1 VCCRVL
7 GVSRAGYYEYRGR
20 PLSETALRRVWLTG
34 LITEIHTRSR
44 QTYGVRRVHAEMT
57 LGMGVNVSK
66 PTIEKLMRIQ
76 GLQGIPKRKGVKHF
90 KREVTTTD
98 LVNREFLRTQPDRLW
113 VTDITEHSTREG
125 KLYCCAILDAHRR
138 KIVGWSIDS
147 VQNSNL
153 VVNALDM
160 AIKNRNPAP
169 GGVVH
174 SDHGT
179 QFTSWALSQ
188 RIKQAGLLPS
198 LGTIG
203 DAYDNAMMESFWS
216 KMQTELFNRKR

>member
-1 VCCRVL
+1 MCCRVS

-20 PLSETALRRVWLTG
+20 PLSATALRRVWLSG

-57 LGMGVNVSK
+57 LGMGVRVSK

-76 GLQGIPKRKGVKHF
+76 GLQGIPKRKGIKHF
-90 KREVTTTD
+90 KRELT
-98 LVNREFLRTQPDRLW
+98 
-113 VTDITEHSTREG
+113 TREG
-125 KLYCCAILDAHRR
+125 KLYCCAILDAFSR
-138 KIVGWSIDS
+138 KIVGWSVDS

-169 GGVVH
+169 GAVVH

-179 QFTSWALSQ
+179 QGNS
-188 RIKQAGLLPS
+188 LLGHLASESNKPVYYHP
-198 LGTIG
+198 L
-203 DAYDNAMMESFWS
+203 APLAMP
-216 KMQTELFNRKR
+216 TTVRL